1 MIEKTLCL
9 LAAIAILVT
18 GAVHLELWL
27 WHGYRGIPTV
37 GTLFLLNAISAAVIA
52 VGLIWRGGRLIELA
66 GLGYAATTLAAFFI
80 SVYHGLF
87 GFIDTLH
94 GTPQAVAGFAEA
106 AAIVLLAGGA
116 RSPAPRRRPLARRQR
131 LTSPVRTCPDAARR
145 KAPWPKRPSPGD
157 SPRDM
162 SVRYMAGMDRSL
174 A

>member
-1 MIEKTLCL
+1 MIEKTLSR
-9 LAAIAILVT
+9 LAAVAILVT

-52 VGLIWRGGRLIELA
+52 VGLVWRGGWLLELA

-94 GTPQAVAGFAEA
+94 GTPQAVAAIAEV
-106 AAIVLLAGGA
+106 AAIVLLASALVVPRAGA
-116 RSPAPRRRPLARRQR
+116 VFSRPARA
-131 LTSPVRTCPDAARR
+131 
-145 KAPWPKRPSPGD
+145 
-157 SPRDM
+157 
-162 SVRYMAGMDRSL
+162 
-174 A
+174 